1 MDVETALN
9 TIWNYLDAIGT
20 YEFEY
25 WDTTDREKA
34 LEALNIVNKE
44 LRTLWINLHMFYS

>member
-9 TIWNYLDAIGT
+9 TIHDYLDAIGT

-25 WDTTDREKA
+25 WGTTDREKA
-34 LEALNIVNKE
+34 LDALNMIEVE
-44 LRTLWINLHMFYS
+44 LKNRRIETCC